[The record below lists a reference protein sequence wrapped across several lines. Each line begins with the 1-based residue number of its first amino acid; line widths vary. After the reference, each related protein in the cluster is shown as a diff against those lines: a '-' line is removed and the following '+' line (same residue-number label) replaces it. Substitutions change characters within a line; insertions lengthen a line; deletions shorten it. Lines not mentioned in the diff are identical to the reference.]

1 MPNPILL
8 AIEALAGHQATDL
21 HLVYTRLGGEGDP
34 DLMPCEVRLFLS
46 RLLSSLGYVE
56 RWVTSGDG
64 EAHLM
69 WVRDPWR
76 VDVAALSGEVETY
89 TSAD

>member
-1 MPNPILL
+1 VDNPILR
-8 AIEALAGHQATDL
+8 AIQALAGHQATDL

-34 DLMPCEVRLFLS
+34 DLMPSEVRQFLC
-46 RLLSSLGYVE
+46 RLLQTFGYRE
-56 RWVTSGDG
+56 RWVTKGDG

-69 WVRDPWR
+69 WVRDPWP

-89 TSAD
+89 TSAE